1 MKKTVVH
8 YVTIDLSRKEDMEE
22 YAKELPKYEEG
33 GFRIEKSHREGLELC
48 MRFTKETN

>member
-22 YAKELPKYEEG
+22 YTNELPKYKEA
-33 GFRIEKSHREGLELC
+33 GFRIER
-48 MRFTKETN
+48 